1 MLRSLSA
8 LPRISPLRPG
18 RRRSSR
24 LNRRK
29 VGSVRDLRC
38 NSRKEGGVA
47 TWAAIFQPDDPTF
60 DQKVTEMLGAFEK
73 DSTERT
79 ARAQAL
85 TANSVLALMGLLNFS
100 KLSPE
105 LREQR
110 HREVFE
116 LSCYALAGMP
126 VVQST
131 LAAEYGFSEGQA
143 VAAVVRT
150 LGLIFDRSEPLIKK
164 MLGGD
169 GPPGADISAV

>member
-1 MLRSLSA
+1 M
-8 LPRISPLRPG
+8 
-18 RRRSSR
+18 
-24 LNRRK
+24 
-29 VGSVRDLRC
+29 
-38 NSRKEGGVA
+38 GGD
-47 TWAAIFQPDDPTF
+47 ILKPDDPTF

-150 LGLIFDRSEPLIKK
+150 LGLIFRVDPEPLIKK